1 MLWHI
6 TQYPPNLQNAPIH
19 EQKGKT
25 YIFHK
30 SLGLNQPY
38 EFQSLVC
45 VLNGFFVRRMLI
57 RHFLDWGSSFFNFSP
72 HFIKNRFDGAKKRMI
87 SEFAVTIFSDWI
99 YTLWHKRLITCFTF
113 CHHPWEKGQR
123 RACFSALVF
132 LLGLDYDG
140 KLKKATRKTA
150 ISIPE
155 IRVEISFRP
164 KFASSSSRFLRNKQ
178 HFSHS
183 RVLCSWQQQ

>member
-1 MLWHI
+1 M
-6 TQYPPNLQNAPIH
+6 A
-19 EQKGKT
+19 
-25 YIFHK
+25 
-30 SLGLNQPY
+30 
-38 EFQSLVC
+38 
-45 VLNGFFVRRMLI
+45 FFVRRMLI

-164 KFASSSSRFLRNKQ
+164 KFASSSSRFWEINNIFPIPGHYALDSSSSTQPSSCCWYRWWKK
-178 HFSHS
+178 
-183 RVLCSWQQQ
+183 